1 MTFSG
6 THLIPG
12 TQDDLIRGIRHFLA
26 DTQGLI
32 RAETGDDY
40 VYAIVKD
47 LQQPSGV
54 QYVLTYQKFCGDF
67 ILQIQGFY
75 EEIGQT
81 GVRDNM
87 VAILCMQKGIV
98 GNEDDIFA
106 GWSRDPYDDTITTG
120 ALMNQSEEEEYDE
133 MFSGFP
139 LSMCR
144 EFIDCVLEG

>member
-1 MTFSG
+1 M
-6 THLIPG
+6 
-12 TQDDLIRGIRHFLA
+12 
-26 DTQGLI
+26 
-32 RAETGDDY
+32 
-40 VYAIVKD
+40 
-47 LQQPSGV
+47 
-54 QYVLTYQKFCGDF
+54 
-67 ILQIQGFY
+67 
-75 EEIGQT
+75 
-81 GVRDNM
+81 
-87 VAILCMQKGIV
+87 